1 MPIRNRTS
9 LQLRHFRHLSH
20 LSRLT
25 IGAVLVAGSLAAHAA
40 NLGFLNDTP
49 ISYMKQRDI
58 DSLRSAAFSVLDKK
72 PDGESATWN
81 NEGTGNGVK
90 IDAQL
95 TPVDT
100 AKDGANT
107 CRTVRVVLN
116 AKGQSV
122 NLGPRFCRQGNSGR
136 WILQK
141 KN

>member
-1 MPIRNRTS
+1 MPILNRTS
-9 LQLRHFRHLSH
+9 RQLRHSRYLSQWA
-20 LSRLT
+20 
-25 IGAVLVAGSLAAHAA
+25 IGVVLVAGSLAAHAA

-58 DSLRSAAFSVLDKK
+58 DSLRAAAFQALDNKQDNESV
-72 PDGESATWN
+72 TWN

-141 KN
+141 KR

>member
-9 LQLRHFRHLSH
+9 LQPRRTRYLRHV
-20 LSRLT
+20 T
-25 IGAVLVAGSLAAHAA
+25 IAAVLVAGSLAAHAA

-49 ISYMKQRDI
+49 IAYMKQRDI
-58 DSLRSAAFSVLDKK
+58 DSLKTAAYDVLDKK
-72 PDGESATWN
+72 ADGESATWN

-122 NLGPRFCRQGNSGR
+122 NLGPRFCRQGSSGR

-141 KN
+141 KH

>member
-1 MPIRNRTS
+1 MPILNRTS
-9 LQLRHFRHLSH
+9 RQLRHSRYLSQWA
-20 LSRLT
+20 

-58 DSLRSAAFSVLDKK
+58 DSLRAAAFQALDNKQDNESV
-72 PDGESATWN
+72 TWN

-141 KN
+141 KR

>member
-1 MPIRNRTS
+1 MPLRNRTS
-9 LQLRHFRHLSH
+9 RPLRHFRHLSQW
-20 LSRLT
+20 T
-25 IGAVLVAGSLAAHAA
+25 IGAALVAGSLAAHAA

-58 DSLRSAAFSVLDKK
+58 DSLKAAAYDALDKK
-72 PDGESATWN
+72 QDGESATWT

-90 IDAQL
+90 LDAQL

-122 NLGPRFCRQGNSGR
+122 NLGPRFCRTGDNGR
-136 WILQK
+136 WIMQK
-141 KN
+141 KH

>member
-9 LQLRHFRHLSH
+9 RQLRHFRHLRH
-20 LSRLT
+20 LT

-58 DSLRSAAFSVLDKK
+58 DSLRAAAFKALDNQQDNESV
-72 PDGESATWN
+72 TWN
-81 NEGTGNGVK
+81 NAGTGNGVK
-90 IDAQL
+90 MDAQL
-95 TPVDT
+95 TPIDT

-122 NLGPRFCRQGNSGR
+122 NLGPRFCRQGSSGR
-136 WILQK
+136 WIMQK

>member
-1 MPIRNRTS
+1 HFA
-9 LQLRHFRHLSH
+9 QL
-20 LSRLT
+20 T
-25 IGAVLVAGSLAAHAA
+25 VGAMLLAGSIAAQAA

-58 DSLRSAAFSVLDKK
+58 DSLRAAAFDALDHKQ
-72 PDGESATWN
+72 DGESTTWN
-81 NEGTGNGVK
+81 NTGTGNGVK
-90 IDAQL
+90 PDAQL
-95 TPVDT
+95 TVADT

-116 AKGQSV
+116 GKGQSV
-122 NLGPRFCRQGNSGR
+122 NLKPRFCRQGTGR